1 VSEPD
6 RRWEGTEISVEENM
20 GELRFRTV
28 VPAVGN
34 TVLDLSPFDRFGG
47 RGGRLKV
54 QVTAVAAEILAELT
68 FTVLVGSDV
77 LVNAGV
83 PSSAAVNTGPDN
95 ETPAITGFGAPADP
109 ITITL
114 FNANAATRVMFTN
127 VSVENA

>member
-1 VSEPD
+1 
-6 RRWEGTEISVEENM
+6 M
-20 GELRFRTV
+20 GELRFRSV
-28 VPAVGN
+28 VPAAGN

-54 QVTAVAAEILAELT
+54 QVVALAAQILNELT
-68 FTVLVGSDV
+68 YTVLVGSDV

-83 PSSAAVNTGPDN
+83 PSSGILETGPDN
-95 ETPAITGFGAPADP
+95 ETPAIVGFGAPADP

-114 FNANAATRVMFTN
+114 FNANAAVRTFFTN

>member
-1 VSEPD
+1 V
-6 RRWEGTEISVEENM
+6 

-28 VPAVGN
+28 VPAAGN

-54 QVTAVAAEILAELT
+54 QVVAVGAEILTDLT
-68 FTVLVGSDV
+68 YSVLVGSDV
-77 LVNAGV
+77 LINAGV
-83 PSSAAVNTGPDN
+83 PSSAAANIGPDN
-95 ETPAITGFGAPADP
+95 ETPSITGFGAPADP

-114 FNANAATRVMFTN
+114 FNGDACSHIMFTN

>member
-1 VSEPD
+1 
-6 RRWEGTEISVEENM
+6 M

-28 VPAVGN
+28 VPAAGN

-47 RGGRLKV
+47 RGGRLSV
-54 QVTAVAAEILAELT
+54 QVTALAAEILTDLT

-77 LVNAGV
+77 LINAGV

-95 ETPAITGFGAPADP
+95 ETPRITGFGAPADP

-114 FNANAATRVMFTN
+114 FNANACTRVLFTN